1 MRGPG
6 LLHRHLLATFLPA
19 FLLAACFF
27 VFILELVDLF
37 ANLWKYMSLD
47 VPLQQ
52 VLKVMM
58 LYAPTCINWAL
69 PIALL
74 FAVSYALGS
83 LYATNELVAVFGMGI
98 PLVRF
103 TLPLVIMAAL
113 LSAGSFFF
121 SDSVALPSYR
131 EKTRLVASLLS
142 QNPSLS
148 NSEVTVLSRKGR
160 IVWHAS
166 FYDDAGKTLTDLSI
180 FERDPG
186 GAPIA
191 RTDCATGR
199 WAEGHWTF
207 SRVRR
212 FALDSTV
219 PKPASVIAAPAP
231 APELKAAT
239 GPAAKAAAA
248 KASTVPASKAA
259 PSKAAA
265 SKAAASQA
273 AASQAAA
280 SQAAGATDPKP
291 QSAANDGKAASQ
303 TDRGIKAMGIMNTL
317 SAVNQAVP
325 VAVMD
330 IAAMALAGP
339 EAEGIWK
346 ETDYGSWTNPDF
358 DEAPESFRNQNF
370 DLGELSTAELG
381 ERARFQKEAGLSW
394 KATEAER
401 LRRMAFAF
409 TPLIVV
415 LLSSSIGGRYRKNV
429 LLMSLLVSLV
439 VATGY
444 YVFQMVTMLLAKTG
458 VLEPAIGAWAPVAV
472 FALLSLALYRMART

>member
-1 MRGPG
+1 MRCRRRRLARRRGGQVAVRGPG

-37 ANLWKYMSLD
+37 ANLWKYMSLE

-74 FAVSYALGS
+74 FAVSFALGS

-180 FERDPG
+180 FERDPS

-212 FALDSTV
+212 FALDSTA
-219 PKPASVIAAPAP
+219 PKPASLAAAAAP
-231 APELKAAT
+231 
-239 GPAAKAAAA
+239 KAAA
-248 KASTVPASKAA
+248 P
-259 PSKAAA
+259 KAAA
-265 SKAAASQA
+265 PKAAAPKAAAPKAEAKKTA
-273 AASQAAA
+273 AAS
-280 SQAAGATDPKP
+280 DPKP
-291 QSAANDGKAASQ
+291 QSAAIDGKAARE
-303 TDRGIKAMGIMNTL
+303 TDSGIKALGIMNSL
-317 SAVNQAVP
+317 NAVNQAVP
-325 VAVMD
+325 LAVMD

>member
-37 ANLWKYMSLD
+37 ANLWKYMSLE

-74 FAVSYALGS
+74 FAVSFALGS

-180 FERDPG
+180 FERDPS

-212 FALDSTV
+212 FALDSTA
-219 PKPASVIAAPAP
+219 PKPASLAAAAAP
-231 APELKAAT
+231 
-239 GPAAKAAAA
+239 KAAAPKAEA
-248 KASTVPASKAA
+248 KKT
-259 PSKAAA
+259 AAA
-265 SKAAASQA
+265 S
-273 AASQAAA
+273 
-280 SQAAGATDPKP
+280 DPKP
-291 QSAANDGKAASQ
+291 QSAAIDGKAARE
-303 TDRGIKAMGIMNTL
+303 TDSGIKALGIMNSL
-317 SAVNQAVP
+317 NAVNQAVP
-325 VAVMD
+325 LAVMD

>member
-37 ANLWKYMSLD
+37 ANLWKYMSLE

-74 FAVSYALGS
+74 FAVSFALGS

-180 FERDPG
+180 FERDPS

-212 FALDSTV
+212 FALDSTA
-219 PKPASVIAAPAP
+219 PKPASLAAAAAP
-231 APELKAAT
+231 
-239 GPAAKAAAA
+239 KAAA
-248 KASTVPASKAA
+248 P
-259 PSKAAA
+259 KAAA
-265 SKAAASQA
+265 PKAAAPKAEAKKTA
-273 AASQAAA
+273 AAS
-280 SQAAGATDPKP
+280 DPKP
-291 QSAANDGKAASQ
+291 QSAAIDGKAARE
-303 TDRGIKAMGIMNTL
+303 TDSGIKALGIMNSL
-317 SAVNQAVP
+317 NAVNQAVP
-325 VAVMD
+325 LAVMD

>member
-37 ANLWKYMSLD
+37 ANLWKYMSLE

-74 FAVSYALGS
+74 FAVSFALGS

-180 FERDPG
+180 FERDPS

-212 FALDSTV
+212 FALDSTA
-219 PKPASVIAAPAP
+219 PKPASLAAAAAP
-231 APELKAAT
+231 
-239 GPAAKAAAA
+239 KAAA
-248 KASTVPASKAA
+248 P
-259 PSKAAA
+259 KAAA
-265 SKAAASQA
+265 PKAAAPKAAAPKAEAKKTA
-273 AASQAAA
+273 AAS
-280 SQAAGATDPKP
+280 DPKP
-291 QSAANDGKAASQ
+291 QSAAIDGKAARE
-303 TDRGIKAMGIMNTL
+303 TDSGIKALGIMNSL
-317 SAVNQAVP
+317 NAVNQAVP
-325 VAVMD
+325 LAVMD

>member
-1 MRGPG
+1 VRGPG

-37 ANLWKYMSLD
+37 ANLWKYMSLE

-74 FAVSYALGS
+74 FAVSFALGS

-180 FERDPG
+180 FERDPS

-212 FALDSTV
+212 FALDSTA
-219 PKPASVIAAPAP
+219 PKPASLAAAAAP
-231 APELKAAT
+231 
-239 GPAAKAAAA
+239 KAAA
-248 KASTVPASKAA
+248 P
-259 PSKAAA
+259 KAAA
-265 SKAAASQA
+265 PKAAAPKAAAPKAEAKKTA
-273 AASQAAA
+273 AAS
-280 SQAAGATDPKP
+280 DPKP
-291 QSAANDGKAASQ
+291 QSAAIDGKAARE
-303 TDRGIKAMGIMNTL
+303 TDSGIKALGIMNSL
-317 SAVNQAVP
+317 NAVNQAVP
-325 VAVMD
+325 LAVMD

>member
-37 ANLWKYMSLD
+37 ANLWKYMSLE

-74 FAVSYALGS
+74 FAVSFALGS

-180 FERDPG
+180 FERDPS

-212 FALDSTV
+212 FALDSTA
-219 PKPASVIAAPAP
+219 PKPASLAAAAAPAL

-239 GPAAKAAAA
+239 EPAAKAAA
-248 KASTVPASKAA
+248 PKAA
-259 PSKAAA
+259 APKAAAPKAAA
-265 SKAAASQA
+265 SKTEAKKAAAAS
-273 AASQAAA
+273 
-280 SQAAGATDPKP
+280 DPKP
-291 QSAANDGKAASQ
+291 QSAAIDGKAARE
-303 TDRGIKAMGIMNTL
+303 TDSGIKALGIMNSL
-317 SAVNQAVP
+317 NAVNQAVP
-325 VAVMD
+325 LAVMD

>member
-1 MRGPG
+1 VRGPG

-37 ANLWKYMSLD
+37 ANLWKYMSLE

-74 FAVSYALGS
+74 FAVSFALGS

-180 FERDPG
+180 FERDPS

-212 FALDSTV
+212 FALDSTA
-219 PKPASVIAAPAP
+219 PKPASLAAAAAP
-231 APELKAAT
+231 
-239 GPAAKAAAA
+239 KAAA
-248 KASTVPASKAA
+248 P
-259 PSKAAA
+259 KAAA
-265 SKAAASQA
+265 PKAAAPKAAAPKTEAKKTA
-273 AASQAAA
+273 AAS
-280 SQAAGATDPKP
+280 DPKP
-291 QSAANDGKAASQ
+291 QSAAIDGKAARE
-303 TDRGIKAMGIMNTL
+303 TDSGIKALGIMNSL
-317 SAVNQAVP
+317 NAVNQAVP
-325 VAVMD
+325 LAVMD